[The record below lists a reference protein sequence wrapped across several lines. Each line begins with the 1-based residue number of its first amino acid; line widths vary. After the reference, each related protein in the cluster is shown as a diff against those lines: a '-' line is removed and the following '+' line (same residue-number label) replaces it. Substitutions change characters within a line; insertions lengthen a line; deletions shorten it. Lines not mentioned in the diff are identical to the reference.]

1 MNKTY
6 LKENGLYDAHKQFM
20 RLCEWSYS
28 PTTLEE
34 DDMAQDNNQDQN
46 GGQGEQPPMGGGA
59 DPMGGGQPPM
69 GGDAD
74 PMGGGQGG
82 QDPMASGA
90 DPMGGQGGDMSGGTD
105 PMGGAGQDPMGG
117 DADPMGG
124 LDPMG
129 GDTEGGE
136 DEEVIDVEDLT
147 DAQEKVNDKVNH
159 IGKNLG
165 GVDKSIT
172 KLMATINK
180 METMIKNNNEKIEAL
195 NKEFMQRVKTPT
207 EKLNLRSLDSYP
219 FNVSPKDYWEKTA
232 QENPQYS
239 VADDNSI
246 PTSKEYT
253 IRQSDLDNVNSK
265 DIEDSFFIDDMM
277 RQDINKIFGL

>member
-1 MNKTY
+1 MNKKY

-20 RLCEWSYS
+20 KLCEWSYS

-46 GGQGEQPPMGGGA
+46 GGQAGQPPMGGGA
-59 DPMGGGQPPM
+59 DPMGGGQ
-69 GGDAD
+69 
-74 PMGGGQGG
+74 GG
-82 QDPMASGA
+82 QDPMAGGA

-129 GDTEGGE
+129 DDTEGGE

-219 FNVSPKDYWEKTA
+219 FNVSPKDYWEKTT
-232 QENPQYS
+232 QDNPQYS
-239 VADDNSI
+239 VTDDNSI